1 MLSWLFPKKIDP
13 FLSENINNDTFQLLH
28 PFPNCFGIEKLK
40 SDDIRVIIARNIDN
54 KVKTILFD
62 SEKICEKEIGCCQY
76 VRPCKNEGGI
86 KKNHSNVL
94 LSDLNKN
101 SYFKQAISTE
111 MISDLMFGTV
121 PMTYQG
127 TITKL
132 HPLFSSGTFFHS
144 FLLTKLFTIESDASF
159 SITNSNNISA
169 SIDYNDSLSN
179 LSLKDTLLP
188 NMMSF
193 EKEKKNVLL
202 RKESEPLFT
211 LSRLGS
217 WESSNSMIDQSKKY
231 PFLTNNP
238 KTSRISR
245 ESFRKSRPHVYA
257 IGIVITL
264 NINSGDFQD
273 GYQIINQ
280 YWSILNNAA
289 NALQRSVFSMIS
301 KSLANNNCAFCKDC
315 EALEIGKSRASS
327 DTNRR
332 NSMMNGIS
340 LYNDTIICAVLK
352 FKERILTAISAPL
365 VIHIPKRTEQKFKE
379 EFKALFKELDN
390 KPCKFFFS
398 VLLTAILSS
407 RMEIT
412 SDFLSKDLTEIL
424 SEKKLENI
432 VIIGKNASLARR
444 IIYVLSG
451 LIFHDLRNIQ
461 IIDYLWPSEGLLCLS
476 RNHLRPCRLKESS
489 SRQIFGWDIPYC
501 CPLSKG
507 QAYSMSTSSVD
518 SKVSS
523 ASTSDY
529 VIRQFNGLYGSKLG
543 NWFGSFLTQKNNETI
558 VTNISNLN
566 EDSDLQSHI
575 SGSFHDRCSSLTSDD
590 DDIIKSLTKV
600 SAKLNDKG
608 IVEIDPLNTVTEF
621 ENSSQVIDLN
631 FHSTPYITG
640 YLDSIHFDFILQACP
655 PSINLE
661 LQIQNQLKQRSVDIR
676 DSLHEFKPS
685 EDIVSILVADL
696 SNCAIKKFT
705 LQKSH
710 IDSLS
715 SNIDQNIQQMHNEHR
730 IFNETLTC
738 IDTSLIEN
746 IYNYILVN

>member
-1 MLSWLFPKKIDP
+1 MLSWLFPKKIDS
-13 FLSENINNDTFQLLH
+13 FLTENINNDTFQLLH

-40 SDDIRVIIARNIDN
+40 SDDIRVIIAQNIDN
-54 KVKTILFD
+54 KAKTILFD
-62 SEKICEKEIGCCQY
+62 SEKICEKEIGCSQY
-76 VRPCKNEGGI
+76 IKACRNEEGI
-86 KKNHSNVL
+86 KKNYSNVL
-94 LSDLNKN
+94 LSDLNRN
-101 SYFKQAISTE
+101 TYFKQTISTE

-159 SITNSNNISA
+159 STSNSNNFSA
-169 SIDYNDSLSN
+169 SDRYNDSLTD
-179 LSLKDTLLP
+179 LSLKDSLLP
-188 NMMSF
+188 NMTSF
-193 EKEKKNVLL
+193 EEHKKNVLL
-202 RKESEPLFT
+202 RKESESLFT

-217 WESSNSMIDQSKKY
+217 WESSKSIIDQSKKY
-231 PFLTNNP
+231 PFLTNIP
-238 KTSRISR
+238 KMTGMSR
-245 ESFRKSRPHVYA
+245 ESFKKSKPYVYA
-257 IGIVITL
+257 IGIIITL

-289 NALQRSVFSMIS
+289 NALQRSVFSVIS
-301 KSLANNNCAFCKDC
+301 KSLENVNCVFYKDC
-315 EALEIGKSRASS
+315 ETLEISRIAS

-332 NSMMNGIS
+332 NFMMNSIS

-379 EFKALFKELDN
+379 EFKALFRELDN

-407 RMEIT
+407 HMEIT
-412 SDFLSKDLTEIL
+412 SDFLSRDLTEIL

-432 VIIGKNASLARR
+432 VIISKNSSLARR

-476 RNHLRPCRLKESS
+476 RNHLRPCRSKESLPK
-489 SRQIFGWDIPYC
+489 QIFGWDIPYC
-501 CPLSKG
+501 CPLSKV
-507 QAYSMSTSSVD
+507 QTYSMSASSID
-518 SKVSS
+518 SKMSS

-529 VIRQFNGLYGSKLG
+529 AIRQSNGLYGSRLG
-543 NWFGSFLTQKNNETI
+543 SWFSSFLTQKNHETI
-558 VTNISNLN
+558 VANNSNLN
-566 EDSDLQSHI
+566 EDSDLQSHM
-575 SGSFHDRCSSLTSDD
+575 SGSFHDQCSSLTSDD
-590 DDIIKSLTKV
+590 EDMIKSLTKV

-608 IVEIDPLNTVTEF
+608 IIEIDPLNTVTEF

-661 LQIQNQLKQRSVDIR
+661 LQIQNQLKQRSIDIR

-705 LQKSH
+705 LQRSH
-710 IDSLS
+710 TDSLS
-715 SNIDQNIQQMHNEHR
+715 SNIDENIQQMHNEHR

-738 IDTSLIEN
+738 IDSSLIEN

>member
-1 MLSWLFPKKIDP
+1 MLGWLFSKKIDP
-13 FLSENINNDTFQLLH
+13 FLTENVNNDTFQLLH

-40 SDDIRVIIARNIDN
+40 SDDIRVIIAQNIDD
-54 KVKTILFD
+54 KAKTILFD
-62 SEKICEKEIGCCQY
+62 SEKICGKEIGRSPY
-76 VRPCKNEGGI
+76 IKGCKNEEGI
-86 KKNHSNVL
+86 KRNHSNVL
-94 LSDLNKN
+94 LSDLNRN
-101 SYFKQAISTE
+101 RYFRQTISTE

-132 HPLFSSGTFFHS
+132 HPLFSSGTLFHS

-159 SITNSNNISA
+159 STSNSNNLPA
-169 SIDYNDSLSN
+169 SVQFNDSLAN
-179 LSLKDTLLP
+179 LSSLKDSLLP
-188 NMMSF
+188 NIMSF
-193 EKEKKNVLL
+193 GEDKNVLL

-217 WESSNSMIDQSKKY
+217 WESSSPIIDQSKKC
-231 PFLTNNP
+231 PSLTNIP
-238 KTSRISR
+238 KESRMSCI
-245 ESFRKSRPHVYA
+245 
-257 IGIVITL
+257 IITL
-264 NINSGDFQD
+264 NINSGDLQD
-273 GYQIINQ
+273 GY
-280 YWSILNNAA
+280 
-289 NALQRSVFSMIS
+289 QRSVFSVIS
-301 KSLANNNCAFCKDC
+301 KNLENINFVFHKDS
-315 EALEIGKSRASS
+315 EALEMRRSRVVS

-332 NSMMNGIS
+332 NFMISDIS

-352 FKERILTAISAPL
+352 FKERMLTAISAPL

-379 EFKALFKELDN
+379 EFKALFRELDN
-390 KPCKFFFS
+390 KACKFFFS

-407 RMEIT
+407 HMEIT

-432 VIIGKNASLARR
+432 VIIGKNSSLARR

-476 RNHLRPCRLKESS
+476 RNHLRPSRSKESS
-489 SRQIFGWDIPYC
+489 PKQIFGWDIPYC
-501 CPLSKG
+501 CPLSKA
-507 QAYSMSTSSVD
+507 QTYSMSASSFD
-518 SKVSS
+518 SKMSS

-529 VIRQFNGLYGSKLG
+529 AIRQSNGAYGFK
-543 NWFGSFLTQKNNETI
+543 FGSWFSSFTAQKNHETI
-558 VTNISNLN
+558 ATNNSNLN
-566 EDSDLQSHI
+566 EDGDLQSHM
-575 SGSFHDRCSSLTSDD
+575 SGSFYDQCSSLTSDD
-590 DDIIKSLTKV
+590 EDMIKSLTKV

-608 IVEIDPLNTVTEF
+608 IIEIDPLNTVTEF
-621 ENSSQVIDLN
+621 ENSSQVVDLN
-631 FHSTPYITG
+631 FHSTPFITG

-661 LQIQNQLKQRSVDIR
+661 LQIQNQLKQRSMDIG

-705 LQKSH
+705 LQRSH
-710 IDSLS
+710 TDSLS
-715 SNIDQNIQQMHNEHR
+715 PNIGENIQPMHHEHR

-738 IDTSLIEN
+738 IDNTLIEN